1 MKPNELSNE
10 ECYEIMCEVWNL
22 DDASHVRICDR
33 EIVRAAYAA
42 GAAAAVPKEPTPEMI
57 TAGREAIEAWGAN
70 GPVQVW
76 QAMHDAATG
85 VTK

>member
-1 MKPNELSNE
+1 MKPNELSDA
-10 ECYEIMCEVWNL
+10 ECDAIYQSTHHSIHCEI
-22 DDASHVRICDR
+22 HVAHALI
-33 EIVRAAYAA
+33 RAAYAA
-42 GAAAAVPKEPTPEMI
+42 GAAAVPKEPTPEMI